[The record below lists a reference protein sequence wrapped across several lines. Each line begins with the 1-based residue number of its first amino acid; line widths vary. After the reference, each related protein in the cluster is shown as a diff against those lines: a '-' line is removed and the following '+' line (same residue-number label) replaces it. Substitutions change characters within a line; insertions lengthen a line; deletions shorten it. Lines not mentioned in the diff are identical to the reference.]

1 MKAFTREDAVALF
14 TEMLAAAIASG
25 STCATVAERRER
37 GAMHDRLEAAAVAAE
52 RQVLA
57 REVPIPP
64 WVCVTIAPA
73 CLSANIVT
81 PVVTELG
88 PNGGQLPIGGGFQ
101 ICKYGPAARISLPR
115 STVDEMLGGKD
126 PMFASLVADGSLLI
140 EALDPREARGLELH
154 LREIALNNRSQ
165 AQRSTSSS
173 FNGPSRLNTF
183 QGGGNF

>member
-1 MKAFTREDAVALF
+1 VKSFTREDAVQLF
-14 TEMLAAAIASG
+14 TEMIAAAIASG
-25 STCATVAERRER
+25 STCAQIAERAER
-37 GAMHDRLEAAAVAAE
+37 NAMLDRLELAAANAE

-64 WVCVTIAPA
+64 WCVVSIAPA
-73 CLSANIVT
+73 CPHANIVT
-81 PVVTELG
+81 PVVTEIG
-88 PNGGQLPIGGGFQ
+88 PNGGDLPIGGGFHFT
-101 ICKYGPAARISLPR
+101 KFGVAARQNLPR

-154 LREIALNNRSQ
+154 LREIAANNRSQ
-165 AQRSTSSS
+165 AQRSTASS